1 MKKGL
6 VVIPARSGSKGLPN
20 KNKIKILGKELV
32 LYTIEAAR
40 KCFSDSEIC
49 FSTDDI
55 ELKKIV
61 EKNGLNVPFLRSKNI
76 AKDDTPTKDVVLD
89 AIEPHIVIW
98 FFLGA
103 LSIAVSNIQALEPSN
118 VYLTDIINDYVPKF
132 LIIVLIGSV
141 TLAIGKLSVS
151 LFDLWAKDQEK
162 GFPSTTMFTNFVR
175 IAVYVIGVLIIL
187 DALNISIAPMITALG
202 VGGLAVSLALKDT
215 LTDVFAGLHILL
227 SKKVQVGDFIQL
239 DSGDMGYVQ
248 NISWRNTTIME
259 RTNNIIHIPNTR
271 LSSAIIKNYDSGD
284 PSFSVKIPI
293 GVGYESNLEKVESVT
308 KEVIQDIQSTM
319 EETNKN
325 FEPAMRFHNFGES
338 SIDLMV
344 YFRANRYGDQ
354 NPIIHNFIK
363 KLHKRFGEED
373 IEIPFPVRTLFHKN
387 KF

>member
-1 MKKGL
+1 
-6 VVIPARSGSKGLPN
+6 
-20 KNKIKILGKELV
+20 
-32 LYTIEAAR
+32 
-40 KCFSDSEIC
+40 
-49 FSTDDI
+49 
-55 ELKKIV
+55 
-61 EKNGLNVPFLRSKNI
+61 
-76 AKDDTPTKDVVLD
+76 
-89 AIEPHIVIW
+89 
-98 FFLGA
+98 
-103 LSIAVSNIQALEPSN
+103 
-118 VYLTDIINDYVPKF
+118 
-132 LIIVLIGSV
+132 
-141 TLAIGKLSVS
+141 
-151 LFDLWAKDQEK
+151 
-162 GFPSTTMFTNFVR
+162 
-175 IAVYVIGVLIIL
+175 
-187 DALNISIAPMITALG
+187 MITALG
-202 VGGLAVSLALKDT
+202 VGGIAVSLALKDT

-325 FEPAMRFHNFGES
+325 FEPAMRFQNFGES

-354 NPIIHNFIK
+354 NPIIHSFIK

-373 IEIPFPVRTLFHKN
+373 IEIPFPVRTLLHKN
-387 KF
+387 KL